1 MNSNI
6 DNYDI
11 DNELIEK
18 CLDGNQEAWN
28 EFYSTYYNVIRR
40 IAAWRKWS
48 FIEPVVEEIV
58 QEVFFDLIKGL
69 KAFKGQSSLL
79 TYVQRITK
87 NKCISALRK
96 ETTLKRKADKTSISY
111 EEVKYKS
118 TSDLDKPLSP
128 SPLGKPEDNFL
139 KQEESRILRACV
151 EQLSDKCKE
160 IVTLRYYSDL
170 SYTEIGEK
178 LSLPEGTVCSRL
190 KRCLLHLSKI
200 YKEMSSGFNVKR

>member
-96 ETTLKRKADKTSISY
+96 
-111 EEVKYKS
+111 
-118 TSDLDKPLSP
+118 
-128 SPLGKPEDNFL
+128 
-139 KQEESRILRACV
+139 
-151 EQLSDKCKE
+151 
-160 IVTLRYYSDL
+160 
-170 SYTEIGEK
+170 
-178 LSLPEGTVCSRL
+178 
-190 KRCLLHLSKI
+190 
-200 YKEMSSGFNVKR
+200 